1 MLDPDKLEQ
10 AWPADEPP
18 AGFAERVVARAI
30 SERQRRRRRSLMA
43 AGATLIVAAAAAVA
57 LLFAR
62 PVTIDLG
69 TGERS
74 ADARMEVTLGARAT
88 AVLEP
93 RAKISWQ
100 RSKVSQPE
108 GDVFYRVEPGT
119 PFRVETP
126 AGDVSVT
133 GTCFRVRVRP
143 AATNEAGNMKRREA
157 LNLAGS
163 AALGALAVVTVYEG
177 RVKLSHANQEVE
189 LGAGEA
195 GRLDGSGPRKLGDA
209 AEIGAAEAAL
219 ARRDRADYANANDEL
234 AKDVSELNRRLRGVE
249 KQKGELEQQL
259 LQARERLAMATD
271 AAAPRTRNEFDLNQE
286 DWAELAKEGTVK
298 FRVPCLRT
306 DGWKPGPET
315 LDQLG
320 LAPSDGPPLTEAY
333 KKSNQRMWSTI
344 RPLCI
349 DAIGKS
355 DVVDTLGPDTCMH
368 VVVDIARKKDS
379 EAASEAMRQVSEIRA
394 GLRPSP
400 AAGERMHP
408 VLEIFLAATSEQGR
422 FEGDLAESFGPE
434 EAHRLAYA
442 EGMCAGRSTFGGP
455 GPRKP

>member
-1 MLDPDKLEQ
+1 VEVP
-10 AWPADEPP
+10 
-18 AGFAERVVARAI
+18 
-30 SERQRRRRRSLMA
+30 
-43 AGATLIVAAAAAVA
+43 
-57 LLFAR
+57 
-62 PVTIDLG
+62 
-69 TGERS
+69 RS
-74 ADARMEVTLGARAT
+74 APAT

-93 RAKISWQ
+93 RARIAWQ
-100 RSKVSQPE
+100 KSAVSQSQ

-126 AGDVSVT
+126 AGDVSVI

-143 AATNEAGNMKRREA
+143 AASTSEADEMKRREA

-177 RVKLSHANQEVE
+177 KVKLSQANQELV
-189 LGAGEA
+189 LGAGKA
-195 GRLDGSGPRKLGDA
+195 GRLDANGAHALGEEELD
-209 AEIGAAEAAL
+209 AAEAAVSL
-219 ARRDRADYANANDEL
+219 SPKDRGDYAAANDEL
-234 AKDVSELNRRLRGVE
+234 ARDIAELNRRLRGVE
-249 KQKGELEQQL
+249 TQKTQLEQQL
-259 LQARERLAMATD
+259 LQARERLAAATD
-271 AAAPRTRNEFDLNQE
+271 GAAPRTRNDFDLNQE
-286 DWAELAKEGTVK
+286 DWAELAKDGTVK

-306 DGWKPGPET
+306 ESWKPGLQT

-320 LAPSDGPPLTEAY
+320 LAPGDGPALAEAY

-349 DAIGKS
+349 AAIGKA

-368 VVVDIARKKDS
+368 VVVDIARKQDS
-379 EAASEAMRQVSEIRA
+379 EAASEAMRQVAEVRA
-394 GLRPSP
+394 GLRPAP
-400 AAGERMHP
+400 APGARMHP
-408 VLEIFLAATSEQGR
+408 VMEIFLAATGEQGR
-422 FEGDLAESFGPE
+422 FEADLMESFGPE